1 MRHSEQE
8 ETQSMQYRIQYGD
21 SLAGLQRASATH
33 GAKHASG
40 GTKAASA
47 RGLWSG
53 EGATVAVQPSFQ
65 EFLDQQTK
73 ALAPN
78 ERTEA
83 LETAADIATQPAA
96 EIIHTL
102 KKGETVWEL
111 ARKQYQVD
119 PQDILSLNN
128 ISNPSTLQVGQ
139 QLRIPAREQ
148 GSVATASEEVVAGW
162 YGRFHQGKLMANGER
177 FDMHAATIAHRD
189 MPIGSKV
196 ELENPETGE
205 KVRAVVTDRGPYHQ
219 GRDVDLSYGLAK
231 RLSIAEQGVGKL
243 KMRAL

>member
-1 MRHSEQE
+1 
-8 ETQSMQYRIQYGD
+8 MQYRIQCGD
-21 SLAGLQRASATH
+21 TVGGLQRSLAAH
-33 GAKHASG
+33 GTKHAAAG
-40 GTKAASA
+40 AKAASA
-47 RGLWSG
+47 RGSWSS

-65 EFLDQQTK
+65 EFLAQQTK
-73 ALAPN
+73 ALSTN
-78 ERTEA
+78 EKTEA

-111 ARKQYQVD
+111 ARKQYQLD
-119 PQDILSLNN
+119 PQEILHLNN
-128 ISNPSTLQVGQ
+128 ITNPSTLQVGQ
-139 QLRIPAREQ
+139 QLRIPARDQ
-148 GSVATASEEVVAGW
+148 GAIATASEEVVAGW
-162 YGRFHQGKLMANGER
+162 YGRFHQGKRMANGER

>member
-1 MRHSEQE
+1 
-8 ETQSMQYRIQYGD
+8 MQYRIHYGD
-21 SLAGLQRASATH
+21 TLAGLQHSSAAH
-33 GAKHASG
+33 HA
-40 GTKAASA
+40 TKQTAAAAKAASA
-47 RGLWSG
+47 RGSWSG

-65 EFLDQQTK
+65 EFLAQQTK
-73 ALAPN
+73 ALSSN
-78 ERTEA
+78 EKTEA
-83 LETAADIATQPAA
+83 LETAAELATQPAT
-96 EIIHTL
+96 EIVHTL

-119 PQDILSLNN
+119 PQEILRLNN
-128 ISNPSTLQVGQ
+128 ITNPSTLQVGQ
-139 QLRIPAREQ
+139 QLHIPAKEQ
-148 GSVATASEEVVAGW
+148 NAVAAASEEVVAGW

>member
-1 MRHSEQE
+1 
-8 ETQSMQYRIQYGD
+8 MQYRIQSADAVGG
-21 SLAGLQRASATH
+21 AQRFSTAKTT
-33 GAKHASG
+33 KHA
-40 GTKAASA
+40 AAGATSA
-47 RGLWSG
+47 SRRGSWSD
-53 EGATVAVQPSFQ
+53 EKATVAVQPSFQ
-65 EFLDQQTK
+65 QFLAEQTE
-73 ALAPN
+73 ALSTN

-83 LETAADIATQPAA
+83 LETAADIATQPTAA
-96 EIIHTL
+96 TVHTL

-111 ARKQYQVD
+111 ARKQYRVD
-119 PQDILSLNN
+119 PQEILSLNN
-128 ISNPSTLQVGQ
+128 ISNPNTLQVGQ

-148 GSVATASEEVVAGW
+148 GAVAVASEEVVAGW
-162 YGRFHQGKLMANGER
+162 YGRYHQGKLMANGER

>member
-1 MRHSEQE
+1 
-8 ETQSMQYRIQYGD
+8 MQYRIQSGHAAEAAQRFTAKTAAKRA
-21 SLAGLQRASATH
+21 AGANP
-33 GAKHASG
+33 G
-40 GTKAASA
+40 SA
-47 RGLWSG
+47 RGSWSG

-65 EFLDQQTK
+65 EFLAQQTK
-73 ALAPN
+73 GLSAS
-78 ERTEA
+78 EKTDA

-96 EIIHTL
+96 ETVHTL

-119 PQDILSLNN
+119 PNDILRLNN
-128 ISNPSTLQVGQ
+128 IANPNTLQVGQ

-148 GSVATASEEVVAGW
+148 SGVAAASEEVVAGW

-177 FDMHAATIAHRD
+177 FDMNAATIAHRD

-205 KVRAVVTDRGPYHQ
+205 KARAVVTDRGPYRQ

>member
-1 MRHSEQE
+1 
-8 ETQSMQYRIQYGD
+8 MQYRIQSGYAVDG
-21 SLAGLQRASATH
+21 AQRFSA
-33 GAKHASG
+33 KN
-40 GTKAASA
+40 AATA
-47 RGLWSG
+47 RGSWSS
-53 EGATVAVQPSFQ
+53 EGATVSVQPSFQ
-65 EFLDQQTK
+65 DFLAQQTK
-73 ALAPN
+73 ELSAS
-78 ERTEA
+78 EKTDA

-96 EIIHTL
+96 EIVHTL

-111 ARKQYQVD
+111 AREQYQVD
-119 PQDILSLNN
+119 PNDILRLNN
-128 ISNPSTLQVGQ
+128 IANPNTLQVGQ

-148 GSVATASEEVVAGW
+148 TGVAAASEEVVAGW
-162 YGRFHQGKLMANGER
+162 YGRFHQGKRMANGER
-177 FDMHAATIAHRD
+177 FDMNAATIAHRD